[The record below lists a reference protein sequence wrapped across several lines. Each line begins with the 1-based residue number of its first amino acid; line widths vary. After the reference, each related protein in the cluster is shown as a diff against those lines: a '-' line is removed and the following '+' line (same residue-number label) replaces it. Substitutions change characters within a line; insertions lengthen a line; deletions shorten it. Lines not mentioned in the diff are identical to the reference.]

1 MKPPSGSIH
10 AREPQAGERT
20 DKDPPRTKGPA
31 RGDSR
36 PDGSLPKGP
45 EAKLGPSAP
54 GMKSPG
60 QVITACTVPG
70 TAAVTFDDGPY
81 LYTEEII
88 RILKENGA
96 VGTFFFN
103 GQNFGCINEPSNA
116 ARVKAAYDAGHQVA
130 SHTWSHKDLATL
142 PQDEITSEM
151 SAVTR
156 AFVSWSKYT
165 QAIKDIT
172 GVTPAF
178 MRPPYG
184 SYNDDVLEVAA
195 KIGQD
200 VALWN
205 VDSGDSVGVAPGE
218 SQSRYDQAIQ
228 QKLPILALNHETHE
242 TTVNDVLPSVLKKL
256 KDAGYRLVSVAECV
270 GKEPYLKD
278 APALPSVS
286 HSSR

>member
-1 MKPPSGSIH
+1 
-10 AREPQAGERT
+10 
-20 DKDPPRTKGPA
+20 GP
-31 RGDSR
+31 
-36 PDGSLPKGP
+36 L
-45 EAKLGPSAP
+45 
-54 GMKSPG
+54 
-60 QVITACTVPG
+60 
-70 TAAVTFDDGPY
+70 TFVR
-81 LYTEEII
+81 EEII

-96 VGTFFFN
+96 VGTFFFI
-103 GQNFGCINEPSNA
+103 GCINEPSNA

-142 PQDEITSEM
+142 PQDE
-151 SAVTR
+151 
-156 AFVSWSKYT
+156 K
-165 QAIKDIT
+165 AIKDIT

-228 QKLPILALNHETHE
+228 QKLPILALNHETH
-242 TTVNDVLPSVLKKL
+242 VYRNDVLPSVLKKL